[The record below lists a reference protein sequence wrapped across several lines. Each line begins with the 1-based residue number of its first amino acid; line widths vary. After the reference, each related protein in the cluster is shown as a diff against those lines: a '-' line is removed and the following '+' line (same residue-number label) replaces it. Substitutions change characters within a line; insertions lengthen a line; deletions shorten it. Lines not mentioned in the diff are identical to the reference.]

1 MIASTLVVGELEGSE
16 EFRSAVRHGRADTW
30 ASEHLEQTMK
40 QCDKVDL
47 AGDIVVVRPIHTGH
61 KRTTYC

>member
-1 MIASTLVVGELEGSE
+1 MIASKLVVGELEGSE

-40 QCDKVDL
+40 QCDKADL
-47 AGDIVVVRPIHTGH
+47 AGDIVGVRPIQTCH
-61 KRTTYC
+61 KRATHC